1 MKPATERT
9 DPVTG
14 PVLVLL
20 AILALFLTTAGVRLY
35 DDRAGDPVTATAPAS
50 AEPADDAASDPSD
63 PADPPAD
70 DDGGVAGGAPGD
82 SVDTDAL
89 PRWRGERVFADDR
102 MLVAYYGTA
111 GTGALGVL
119 GENRPEVAH
128 QRLLREAATFDRPV
142 RDVQPVYELIV
153 SIADAYPGPDG
164 DYSHDL
170 ERAAVEQYVAAARRQ
185 GALVILDIQTGRSDF
200 LEIAQRWLWA
210 LRQPHVGLALDPEW
224 RMGPGE
230 VPGQVI
236 GSVSAAEVNRVSAWL
251 QDLTLRNDLPEK
263 LFVLHQFRTDMLP
276 DIERIEPRP
285 GLAMVQHVDGFGT
298 PSQKRAT
305 YHAVARPE
313 TFVMGFKLFYDED
326 IDRLDAGEVYRVRPR
341 VRFVSFQ

>member
-1 MKPATERT
+1 MRPATERE
-9 DPVTG
+9 DPVTA

-20 AILALFLTTAGVRLY
+20 ALLALFLVTAGVRLH
-35 DDRAGDPVTATAPAS
+35 DERSAADAGAGSAPTATSPTAAPT
-50 AEPADDAASDPSD
+50 AAPTT
-63 PADPPAD
+63 APPTG
-70 DDGGVAGGAPGD
+70 DDGTPRGGPGD
-82 SVDTDAL
+82 SVDSTL
-89 PRWRGERVFADDR
+89 PRWRAEPVFTDDNV
-102 MLVAYYGTA
+102 LVAFYGTA

-119 GENRPEVAH
+119 GEARPEVAH
-128 QRLLREAATFDRPV
+128 RRLLREAASFERLAREV
-142 RDVQPVYELIV
+142 RPVYELIV

-170 ERAAVEQYVAAARRQ
+170 DRTAVEQYVAAARRQ

-200 LEIAQRWLWA
+200 LEVAKRWLWA

-236 GSVSAAEVNRVSAWL
+236 GSVRAAEVNRVSAWL

-263 LFVLHQFRTDMLP
+263 LLMLHQFRTDMLP
-276 DIERIEPRP
+276 DIERIETRP

-298 PSQKRAT
+298 PGQKRAT
-305 YHAVARPE
+305 YHAVTRPD
-313 TFVMGFKLFYDED
+313 TFAMGFKLFYDED
-326 IDRLDAGEVYRVRPR
+326 IDRMTAGEVHRLRPR